1 MNKTAK
7 ILIIVLAALL
17 VISLAALVIVIV
29 TGQNQPQNDEPTEPT
44 LNMGNA
50 ECVHVWTAWEVTTES
65 NCTKKGVQ
73 SRNCTLCG
81 KEERG
86 SVPATGHYFKDGA
99 CSACGRPERPCDH
112 AATEEIVIKEAT
124 CTRRGQANI
133 LCTVCNAVIG
143 VD

>member
-50 ECVHVWTAWEVTTES
+50 ECVHVWTAWEVTT
-65 NCTKKGVQ
+65 
-73 SRNCTLCG
+73 
-81 KEERG
+81 
-86 SVPATGHYFKDGA
+86 
-99 CSACGRPERPCDH
+99 
-112 AATEEIVIKEAT
+112 
-124 CTRRGQANI
+124 
-133 LCTVCNAVIG
+133 
-143 VD
+143 